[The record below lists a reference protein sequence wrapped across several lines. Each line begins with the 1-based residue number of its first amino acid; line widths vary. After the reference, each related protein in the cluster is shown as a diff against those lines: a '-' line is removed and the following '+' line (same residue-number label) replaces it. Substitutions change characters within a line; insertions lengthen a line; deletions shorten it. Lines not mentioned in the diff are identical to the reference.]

1 MYIGWGRGVGW
12 GGSKANTFSP
22 YEEGGE
28 IGYTGQEDLK
38 FINSYNIRMGEKND
52 KGLVFPLLYSK
63 TLFGFFCSCIP
74 RPSLVLSA
82 LFSLGHHRK

>member
-1 MYIGWGRGVGW
+1 MLGGEGGW
-12 GGSKANTFSP
+12 GGVVVRQIPSP
-22 YEEGGE
+22 YMGKE
-28 IGYTGQEDLK
+28 GYTGQEDLK
-38 FINSYNIRMGEKND
+38 FINSYNIRMGVKND
-52 KGLVFPLLYSK
+52 KGLVFPFLYSK